1 MIMHC
6 PVFSSF
12 SFHMNLQQTSNV
24 GIIRVTKVNASQR
37 NKLTKNLRNPR
48 RTKLPPDFG
57 VNLFLRKPISEPSLV
72 QDQEELEEE
81 FVDDAIV
88 WEPEEIEAIS
98 SLFIKRIPQKPDK
111 PIIRIRPLPL
121 PQPHKLRPLGLPT
134 PKKKNIKS
142 VASSSSM
149 SKDPSFLIGLARE
162 IKRLPSSDADV
173 SLVLNKWVSFLR
185 KGSLS
190 TTIRELGHMGL
201 PERAL
206 QTYRWAE
213 KHSHLFPDDRILAST
228 IQVLAK
234 HHELKLLK
242 FDNSL
247 ASKNV
252 IEAMIKGCIEGGWLN
267 LARKLILIAKSNNR
281 MLDSS
286 VYVKMILEIAKNP
299 DKYHLVVALLDDLKE
314 REDLRLSQQDCTS
327 VMKICVKLGR
337 FELVECLFDWFKGS
351 NREPSVVM
359 YTMMIHS
366 RYSEMKY
373 REAMS
378 VVWEM
383 EESNCLLDLPAYRVV
398 IKLFVALN
406 DLGRAMRYY
415 SKLNEAGFSPTYDI
429 YRDMI
434 SVYTAS
440 GRWKKCK
447 EICKEVEDA
456 GLRLD
461 TDTSFRLS
469 QLEKQTMSLLSI

>member
-1 MIMHC
+1 MILHC
-6 PVFSSF
+6 PVSS
-12 SFHMNLQQTSNV
+12 SLIFHLNLHTN
-24 GIIRVTKVNASQR
+24 RVTKLNASQK
-37 NKLTKNLRNPR
+37 KLTKNLRNPR

-57 VNLFLRKPISEPSLV
+57 VNLFLRKPITQPPSPSPLQEQEPE
-72 QDQEELEEE
+72 DT
-81 FVDDAIV
+81 II
-88 WEPEEIEAIS
+88 WEPQEIEAIS
-98 SLFIKRIPQKPDK
+98 SLFKQRIPQKPK
-111 PIIRIRPLPL
+111 NPTRIRPLPL
-121 PQPHKLRPLGLPT
+121 PQPHKLRPLTLPT
-134 PKKKNIKS
+134 PKNNIKS
-142 VASSSSM
+142 SSM
-149 SKDPSFLIGLARE
+149 YKDPTFLISLARE
-162 IKRLPSSDADV
+162 IKSLPERANV
-173 SLVLNKWVSFLR
+173 SIVLNKWVSFLR

-190 TTIRELGHMGL
+190 TTIRELGYMGL

-206 QTYRWAE
+206 QTYHWAE
-213 KHSHLFPDDRILAST
+213 KHSHLVPDNRILAST
-228 IQVLAK
+228 IHVLAK

-252 IEAMIKGCIEGGWLN
+252 IEAMIRGCIEGGWLN

-281 MLDSS
+281 VLDSS

-299 DKYHLVVALLDDLKE
+299 DKYHLVVALLDELKE

-337 FELVECLFDWFKGS
+337 FELVECLFEWFKES
-351 NREPSVVM
+351 KREPSIVM

-398 IKLFVALN
+398 IKLFVALD

-415 SKLNEAGFSPTYDI
+415 SKLKEAGFAPTYDI
-429 YRDMI
+429 YRDML

-440 GRWKKCK
+440 GRLVKCK

-469 QLEKQTMSLLSI
+469 QLEKQTIETIKN

>member
-1 MIMHC
+1 MILHC
-6 PVFSSF
+6 PVSLSL
-12 SFHMNLQQTSNV
+12 SFHLNLRTSRIGNI
-24 GIIRVTKVNASQR
+24 GVTRVNASQR
-37 NKLTKNLRNPR
+37 NHSKKLTKNLRNPR

-57 VNLFLRKPISEPSLV
+57 VNLFLRKPKIEPLV
-72 QDQEELEEE
+72 IDDDDEQVQES
-81 FVDDAIV
+81 VNDDDHAVV

-98 SLFIKRIPQKPDK
+98 SLFQKRIPQKPDK
-111 PIIRIRPLPL
+111 PSRVRPLPL

-134 PKKKNIKS
+134 PKKNIIRSPALSS
-142 VASSSSM
+142 VSKQVY
-149 SKDPSFLIGLARE
+149 KDPSFLIGLARE
-162 IKRLPSSDADV
+162 IKSLPSSDADV

-206 QTYRWAE
+206 QTYHWAE
-213 KHSHLFPDDRILAST
+213 KHSHLVPDNRILAST

-267 LARKLILIAKSNNR
+267 LARKLILISKSNNR
-281 MLDSS
+281 ILDSS

-299 DKYHLVVALLDDLKE
+299 DKYHLVVALLEELKE
-314 REDLRLSQQDCTS
+314 REDLKLSQQDCTS
-327 VMKICVKLGR
+327 IMKICVKLGE
-337 FELVECLFDWFKGS
+337 FELVESLFDWFKAS

-359 YTMMIHS
+359 YTTMIHS
-366 RYSEMKY
+366 RYSEQKY

-398 IKLFVALN
+398 IKLFVALD
-406 DLGRAMRYY
+406 DLGRAMRAID
-415 SKLNEAGFSPTYDI
+415 K
-429 YRDMI
+429 
-434 SVYTAS
+434 V
-440 GRWKKCK
+440 
-447 EICKEVEDA
+447 
-456 GLRLD
+456 
-461 TDTSFRLS
+461 
-469 QLEKQTMSLLSI
+469 

>member
-6 PVFSSF
+6 PVTWSL
-12 SFHMNLQQTSNV
+12 SFHPKLQPSSS
-24 GIIRVTKVNASQR
+24 IRATKVSAK
-37 NKLTKNLRNPR
+37 KLTKNLRNPR

-57 VNLFLRKPISEPSLV
+57 VNLFLRKPITQSDNDDDDDDDHEPA
-72 QDQEELEEE
+72 
-81 FVDDAIV
+81 DDDSDV
-88 WEPEEIEAIS
+88 WEPNEIEAIS
-98 SLFIKRIPQKPDK
+98 SLFQKRIPQNPSKPV
-111 PIIRIRPLPL
+111 PVRVRPLPL
-121 PQPHKLRPLGLPT
+121 PQPHKLRRPPSLPT
-134 PKKKNIKS
+134 PKRNIKP
-142 VASSSSM
+142 SSPSKQVH
-149 SKDPSFLIGLARE
+149 KDPIFLIGLARE
-162 IKRLPSSDADV
+162 IKSLPSPKSNV

-213 KHSHLFPDDRILAST
+213 NHPHLFPDNTILAST
-228 IQVLAK
+228 VQVLAT

-267 LARKLILIAKSNNR
+267 LARKLILISKSNNR
-281 MLDSS
+281 ILDSS
-286 VYVKMILEIAKNP
+286 VYVKMVLEIAKNP
-299 DKYHLVVALLDDLKE
+299 DKYHLVALLLEELKD
-314 REDLRLSQQDCTS
+314 REELRLSQQDCTS
-327 VMKICVKLGR
+327 VMKICVKLRR
-337 FELVECLFDWFKGS
+337 FEVVESLFDWFKES

-359 YTMMIHS
+359 YTTMIHS
-366 RYSEMKY
+366 RYSEEKY

-378 VVWEM
+378 LVWEM

-398 IKLFVALN
+398 IKLLVALD

-415 SKLNEAGFSPTYDI
+415 SKLKEAGFAPTYDI

-434 SVYTAS
+434 SVFTAS
-440 GRWKKCK
+440 GRLMKCR

-461 TDTSFRLS
+461 SDTSFRLL
-469 QLEKQTMSLLSI
+469 QLQKQTMSL